1 MSHKPLI
8 LASLSPFR
16 KSILENAG
24 LEFDV
29 EGAKIDEREL
39 EKTLGKITPQELA
52 KKLAMKKAEDVSSR
66 FPDAL
71 VIGCDQTLE
80 LEGNALHK
88 VANLEGVRDRLFSLS
103 SKTHYLHSGIALAK
117 AGKADW
123 VGLSTTKMTVR
134 SLSPEFID
142 YYIDKAGE
150 DVQSSVGAYQV
161 EGLGIQLFDKID
173 GDYFTIIG
181 LPLLLLLQKLRETGI
196 IIR

>member
-1 MSHKPLI
+1 MPHKPLI

-123 VGLSTTKMTVR
+123 VGLSTAKMTVR

-161 EGLGIQLFDKID
+161 EGLGIQLFDKIE

>member
-1 MSHKPLI
+1 MPHKPLI

-29 EGAKIDEREL
+29 EGAKIDERKL
-39 EKTLGKITPQELA
+39 EKTLGKITPEELA
-52 KKLAMKKAEDVSSR
+52 KELAIKKAEDVSSR

-88 VANLEGVRDRLFSLS
+88 VTNLEGVRDRLVSLS
-103 SKTHYLHSGIALAK
+103 GKTHYLHSGIALAK

-123 VGLSTTKMTVR
+123 VGLSTATMTVR
-134 SLSPEFID
+134 SLSPDFID
-142 YYIDKAGE
+142 YYIDKTGK

>member
-123 VGLSTTKMTVR
+123 VGLSTAKMTVR

-173 GDYFTIIG
+173 GNYFTIIG

>member
-123 VGLSTTKMTVR
+123 VGLSTAKMTVR

-161 EGLGIQLFDKID
+161 EGLGIQLFDKIE

>member
-123 VGLSTTKMTVR
+123 VGLSTAKMTVR

-150 DVQSSVGAYQV
+150 DVQSSVGAYQI

-181 LPLLLLLQKLRETGI
+181 MPLLLLIKKLRETGI
-196 IIR
+196 IIQ

>member
-29 EGAKIDEREL
+29 EGAKIDERQL
-39 EKTLGKITPQELA
+39 EKTLGKITPEELA
-52 KKLAMKKAEDVSSR
+52 KELAIKKAEDVSRR
-66 FPDAL
+66 FPNAL

-88 VANLEGVRDRLFSLS
+88 VANLEQVRQRLAALS
-103 SKTHYLHSGIALAK
+103 GKTHYLHSGIALAK

-123 VGLSTTKMTVR
+123 VGLSTARMAVR
-134 SLSPEFID
+134 SLSREFID
-142 YYIDKAGE
+142 YYIDKTGD

-161 EGLGIQLFDKID
+161 EGLGIQLFDKIE

>member
-29 EGAKIDEREL
+29 EGAKIDERAL
-39 EKTLGKITPQELA
+39 EKTLGKIEPDELA

-88 VANLEGVRDRLFSLS
+88 VTNLEGVRRRLFSLS
-103 SKTHYLHSGIALAK
+103 GKTHYLHSGIALAK
-117 AGKADW
+117 AGKANW
-123 VGLSTTKMTVR
+123 VGLSTARMAVR
-134 SLSPEFID
+134 SLSREFID
-142 YYIDKAGE
+142 YYVDKAGE
-150 DVQSSVGAYQV
+150 DVQSSVGAYQI

-181 LPLLLLLQKLRETGI
+181 MPLLLLIKKLRETGI
-196 IIR
+196 IIQ

>member
-66 FPDAL
+66 FPDAF

-123 VGLSTTKMTVR
+123 VGLSTAKMTVR